1 MSEFCE
7 LKAGLSRKQHLEG
20 GNAKAEYNWTLDSH
34 TIFGPSILT
43 WLLPSIVERVK
54 QVDNIYSKQR
64 LSLYSSTGGGSIGSN
79 GVVRALPQKCRR
91 PKQKS
96 WGDFLQPT
104 DVVPQWSTIKSAIDS
119 SACVK
124 PKSGSWVMLEEG
136 NPSLGLEACKR
147 YT

>member
-1 MSEFCE
+1 MALFKNKLLSEFCE

-20 GNAKAEYNWTLDSH
+20 GNAKAKYNWTLDSH
-34 TIFGPSILT
+34 TIFEPSILT
-43 WLLPSIVERVK
+43 WLLPSIAVRVK

-96 WGDFLQPT
+96 WANFLHDRCRPT
-104 DVVPQWSTIKSAIDS
+104 MEHDQ
-119 SACVK
+119 ACNRLLSMCEAKKVAR
-124 PKSGSWVMLEEG
+124 GSCW
-136 NPSLGLEACKR
+136 KR
-147 YT
+147 ETHH